1 MPAVDEVLVSAL
13 PGDRRAAACAGGALL
28 HLAFND
34 GEDVRPGDLRL
45 GRIAA
50 LAPALGAAFVDIGS
64 DRPGLLM
71 RADAPP
77 GRSLAAGETV
87 LVRVARAPSGEKGA
101 KLDARLPPGTG
112 GAVAAAAVRAP
123 CLVERGDDPVVALLR
138 AAAGPSLRR
147 VVVDDA
153 PTLSALRAAVPAVA
167 SILELWSGRRPLF
180 AAEGIDEAIETAL
193 SAQVPLPSGGRLTI
207 EETEALV
214 AIDVDSGATPAPSP
228 RAAALACD
236 LEAAAEIGRHIR
248 LRDLTGTIVID
259 FVPLRRPAER
269 ERVFRALQDAL
280 EGDDRQLRIGGWTRL
295 GLLELARERR
305 GPSLLRRLTGPCTA
319 CAGGGRSRHPRWVAG
334 EALRQVAAAWRE
346 PGCGAPQIIASP
358 AVAAMLDGGLAEAR
372 RAVEERLG
380 APLAVRTDAALAA
393 GAFRLADAEV
403 RR

>member
-28 HLAFND
+28 HLAFDD

-45 GRIAA
+45 GRITA

-87 LVRVARAPSGEKGA
+87 LVRVARAPSAEKGA
-101 KLDARLPPGTG
+101 KLDARLPPGTAD
-112 GAVAAAAVRAP
+112 AVAAAAVRAP

-167 SILELWSGRRPLF
+167 GILELWSGRQPLF
-180 AAEGIDEAIETAL
+180 AAEGIDEAIEAAL

-248 LRDLTGTIVID
+248 LRDLAGTIVID

-280 EGDDRQLRIGGWTRL
+280 EGDDRRLRIGGWTRL

-305 GPSLLRRLTGPCTA
+305 GPSLLRRLTVPCTA
-319 CAGGGRSRHPRWVAG
+319 CAGGAAAPSALGRGRGAAAGRRGVAG
-334 EALRQVAAAWRE
+334 ARLRRSAAHRLAG
-346 PGCGAPQIIASP
+346 GCGN
-358 AVAAMLDGGLAEAR
+358 AR
-372 RAVEERLG
+372 QRPR
-380 APLAVRTDAALAA
+380 
-393 GAFRLADAEV
+393 
-403 RR
+403 